1 MVTSQLTVE
10 FTAKCWLY
18 SGKGTWHFV
27 TLPTDC
33 AAQISYFSKALNG
46 GKRTGWG
53 SVKVTAQIGNT
64 FWQTSLFPD
73 SKSKS
78 YVLPIKA
85 AVRSAKASH
94 QGNPSK
100 CEFQYQCPKSSNSL
114 LW

>member
-1 MVTSQLTVE
+1 MVTSQHTVE

-33 AAQISYFSKALNG
+33 AVEISYFSKALNG

-64 FWQTSLFPD
+64 VWQTSLFPD

-85 AVRSAKASH
+85 AVRSAESIAS
-94 QGNPSK
+94 GKPVKVRVSI
-100 CEFQYQCPKSSNSL
+100 PMP
-114 LW
+114 